1 MVDINI
7 PWPIALMV
15 LQHHERLDGTGYPQ
29 GLKGEK
35 ILLGARILSVA
46 DVVEAMSSHRPYRAG
61 LGIEAALAEIA
72 QFRDTHYDA

>member
-1 MVDINI
+1 
-7 PWPIALMV
+7 
-15 LQHHERLDGTGYPQ
+15 GYPQ

-46 DVVEAMSSHRPYRAG
+46 DVVEAMSSHRPYWAG

-72 QFRDTHYDA
+72 QFRGTHFDAQAVDACLRLFREQGYVLGS